1 MFNYLS
7 ILAGVMYLTLGV
19 VVLVYKFFVIQ
30 LDDYVA
36 YPLGILM
43 IIYGVFRVFRAIHN
57 IKESKKDV

>member
-7 ILAGVMYLTLGV
+7 ILVGVMYLTLGV

-43 IIYGVFRVFRAIHN
+43 IIYGVFRVIRAIHN

>member
-43 IIYGVFRVFRAIHN
+43 IIYGVFRVIRVIHN

>member
-19 VVLVYKFFVIQ
+19 VVLGYKFFVIQ